1 MRSVLI
7 PLAEGFE
14 ELEAVSII
22 DVLRRAGIKVV
33 AAGLRSGPVKGSR
46 DTVVVPDAALD
57 DILDHDFDM
66 LVLPGGMP
74 GVKNLRED
82 SRIRNLLD
90 RYTQSDRCAAAICAA
105 PSVLAAYGHLAG
117 KNATSNPK
125 FKEQVAIEGVRY
137 QEDPVV
143 TDGNI
148 VTSRGP
154 GTSIAFALALVERL
168 AGRAKRDEV
177 EAGLVLIH

>member
-33 AAGLRSGPVKGSR
+33 VAGLRPGPLKGSR
-46 DTVVVPDAALD
+46 DTVLVPDAVLD
-57 DILDHDFDM
+57 DVLNSEFDM

-74 GVKNLRED
+74 GVKNLGED
-82 SRIRNLLD
+82 SRIKKLLD
-90 RYTQSDRCAAAICAA
+90 RYTQKDRYTGAICAA
-105 PSVLAAYGHLAG
+105 PSLLAAYGHLAG
-117 KNATSNPK
+117 KSATSNPK
-125 FKEQVAIEGVRY
+125 FKDQVAIEGVRY
-137 QEDPVV
+137 REDAVV

-154 GTSIAFALALVERL
+154 GTSIAFALALVEKL
-168 AGRAKRDEV
+168 VGKGKRDEV
-177 EAGLVLIH
+177 EAGLVIVH